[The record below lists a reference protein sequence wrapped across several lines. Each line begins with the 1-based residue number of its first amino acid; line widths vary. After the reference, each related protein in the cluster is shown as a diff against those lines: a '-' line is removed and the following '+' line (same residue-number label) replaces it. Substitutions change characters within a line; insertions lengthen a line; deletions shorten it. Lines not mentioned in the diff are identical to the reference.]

1 MKTKIITI
9 SREYASGG
17 GSIGKMTAQKLDIP
31 CYDTEIIKETMK
43 KTGISEAMIESTE
56 QRVTSSF
63 LFNLAMGVAAER
75 NYMEQIYQAEK
86 EIILDKVSQGPCV
99 IVGRAAN
106 FIKKNEIASINAFIY
121 SDLKHRMEYAV
132 KNLNIDEK
140 NVRAVIEKSD
150 KERSL
155 FSRSYYDREWGE
167 KGNYDIMLN
176 TGVLGMEKSSD
187 ILVNLY
193 KNWQ

>member
-1 MKTKIITI
+1 METKIITI

-17 GSIGKMTAQKLDIP
+17 GSIGKMTAKKLDIP

-43 KTGISEAMIESTE
+43 KTGISEAMIESAE

-86 EIILDKVSQGPCV
+86 EIILEKVSQGPCV

-132 KNLNIDEK
+132 RNLNVDEK

-167 KGNYDIMLN
+167 KSNYDIMLN
-176 TGVLGMEKSSD
+176 TGILGMEKSSD

-193 KNWQ
+193 ENWQ

>member
-17 GSIGKMTAQKLDIP
+17 GSIGKMTAEKLDIP

-86 EIILDKVSQGPCV
+86 EIILEKVSKGPCV

-193 KNWQ
+193 ENWQ

>member
-86 EIILDKVSQGPCV
+86 EIILEKVSQGPCV

>member
-17 GSIGKMTAQKLDIP
+17 GSIGKMTAEKLDIP

-86 EIILDKVSQGPCV
+86 EIILEKVSQGPCV

-106 FIKKNEIASINAFIY
+106 FIKKNEIDSINAFIY